1 MYPACLR
8 LGKKT
13 SKSPTAFPSYDFL
26 IEKKKE
32 KLYWNIIKTLNGS

>member
-1 MYPACLR
+1 MYPTCLR

-26 IEKKKE
+26 IEKKKRE
-32 KLYWNIIKTLNGS
+32 VVLEYNKDLKW